1 MPEILLNQEAQET
14 LPKAVSEV
22 VKLYL
27 GDQLTTMLGTQGT
40 ELRDELWNRKAQE
53 FPTFSDKITELRE
66 RMKVVGETKKAYPPQ
81 ITIVSHIPFM
91 GIEDIMAKEFL
102 GDVLFSRMTESQGY
116 LDYGLDA
123 GDEAKTMS
131 DEMGLL
137 EGWRS
142 DQAKGVTLEKAVE
155 SVLKGTLRVK
165 YQPKEEA

>member
-1 MPEILLNQEAQET
+1 MPEKLLNQEAQET

-22 VKLYL
+22 VGLYL
-27 GDQLTTMLGTQGT
+27 GDQLTALLGTQGT

-81 ITIVSHIPFM
+81 LASVTCMPFM
-91 GIEDIMAKEFL
+91 RLEDVMAREFL

-116 LDYGLDA
+116 LDYGLNP
-123 GDEAKTMS
+123 GDEAKTMG

-155 SVLKGTLRVK
+155 SVLKGTLRVT